1 MLRFTVKIYE
11 YTTGEAFEVVVGGYN
26 HGGSTSWINT
36 TAYTISDPTSDRDFK
51 VRFGHD
57 GTKCCVY
64 IGELAST
71 WSYPQ
76 VTVTDFQ
83 GGFNGATTANWAD
96 GWDISVVTSFGT
108 ITRTETQNEIS
119 TQHRLVR
126 VGGTTVIDSSRNL
139 TNIGTIA
146 SGNINTTTYVKTP
159 SVGMGAGAYVG
170 TAISHTAAYREGLFW
185 HTDTGY
191 SIARTAGAWSDPD
204 YQQLKIDWPTG
215 IELDGGT
222 AYGKSGVNISAG
234 DLKIGGTTVIAANR
248 NLTNIGSI
256 SSSSDVSLDN
266 SINWHTSATDRSH
279 QRADARNSGDALTH
293 SRLHWYGVTH
303 AQATGNFR
311 HAWYDGANYINV
323 TASSGTV
330 TFDGNISSQ
339 AIATTGAVTI
349 DVDNQENGA
358 LRILAN
364 QTNPE
369 QDYYFAQ
376 EIQSTLSGSTVTTAD
391 REQGGIHLD
400 INSTATGGDT
410 ANEHRVYGIYAD
422 VDSTGDADAVVG
434 GYFNATATPSTGTTT
449 TVSGVSGYA
458 EDNGGAG
465 LTATIQGVEGIAW
478 SDNAT
483 SDANTLVG
491 GKFKAGNS
499 TDSGAIGVARGVTA
513 EIEINGTGDLVGT
526 SYVFDAQYDNNTG
539 VAQTHTAA
547 LYYGNYAGT
556 LPTNA
561 YGVYIADSVVNYFA
575 GFVRS
580 PQGFQIGTTTVID
593 SSRNLTNIG
602 TISSGAITS
611 GAITSVSPIGAT
623 DNVRTGLT
631 HDDST
636 AMAAGVGGQLVL
648 GYKYTSAGDYTEGA
662 IIKMYKLNA
671 TSGNY
676 SSGLKFQVRET
687 GVSLSTKMELDPAGN
702 LDVTGALKI
711 GSTEVISSGRNGGFA
726 LLQGTGI
733 GVNNSSSTTK
743 KGIALYGGSASSTNP
758 IYGLMFSGT
767 ANSGTHGSVTGDWA
781 TYFTMN
787 SSSGR
792 GWIFRNVSTPT
803 NVASISNA
811 GAANFNSSVT
821 SGILVANILDPNNPE
836 AVADTLRLSGYGLM
850 ANRGT
855 VYITNSNTSG
865 VIQLGVGGVHNANP
879 ALTVGAAAIN
889 AHGSTFQSGAITSS
903 GNVTAYSD
911 ERLKDDIETLDG
923 KKVLEMRGVSF
934 TKDGESGSGVIAQE
948 LEKIAPELV
957 HTADDEMGTKSVA
970 YGNLVGYL
978 IEAVKTQ
985 QQQIEDLSS
994 EIKKLKEK

>member
-26 HGGSTSWINT
+26 HNSSTSWINT
-36 TAYTISDPTSDRDFK
+36 TAYTISDPSIDRDFT

-71 WSYPQ
+71 WTYPQ

-83 GGFNGATTANWAD
+83 AGYAGATTANWAD
-96 GWDISVVTSFGT
+96 GWDISIVTSFGT
-108 ITRTETQNEIS
+108 ITRTQTQNEIS

-303 AQATGNFR
+303 AQGTGNFR

-339 AIATTGAVTI
+339 AISTTGAVTI

-465 LTATIQGVEGIAW
+465 LTTTI
-478 SDNAT
+478 
-483 SDANTLVG
+483 
-491 GKFKAGNS
+491 
-499 TDSGAIGVARGVTA
+499 
-513 EIEINGTGDLVGT
+513 
-526 SYVFDAQYDNNTG
+526 
-539 VAQTHTAA
+539 
-547 LYYGNYAGT
+547 
-556 LPTNA
+556 
-561 YGVYIADSVVNYFA
+561 
-575 GFVRS
+575 
-580 PQGFQIGTTTVID
+580 
-593 SSRNLTNIG
+593 
-602 TISSGAITS
+602 
-611 GAITSVSPIGAT
+611 
-623 DNVRTGLT
+623 
-631 HDDST
+631 
-636 AMAAGVGGQLVL
+636 
-648 GYKYTSAGDYTEGA
+648 
-662 IIKMYKLNA
+662 
-671 TSGNY
+671 
-676 SSGLKFQVRET
+676 
-687 GVSLSTKMELDPAGN
+687 
-702 LDVTGALKI
+702 
-711 GSTEVISSGRNGGFA
+711 
-726 LLQGTGI
+726 
-733 GVNNSSSTTK
+733 
-743 KGIALYGGSASSTNP
+743 
-758 IYGLMFSGT
+758 
-767 ANSGTHGSVTGDWA
+767 
-781 TYFTMN
+781 
-787 SSSGR
+787 
-792 GWIFRNVSTPT
+792 
-803 NVASISNA
+803 
-811 GAANFNSSVT
+811 
-821 SGILVANILDPNNPE
+821 
-836 AVADTLRLSGYGLM
+836 
-850 ANRGT
+850 
-855 VYITNSNTSG
+855 
-865 VIQLGVGGVHNANP
+865 
-879 ALTVGAAAIN
+879 
-889 AHGSTFQSGAITSS
+889 
-903 GNVTAYSD
+903 
-911 ERLKDDIETLDG
+911 
-923 KKVLEMRGVSF
+923 
-934 TKDGESGSGVIAQE
+934 
-948 LEKIAPELV
+948 
-957 HTADDEMGTKSVA
+957 
-970 YGNLVGYL
+970 
-978 IEAVKTQ
+978 
-985 QQQIEDLSS
+985 
-994 EIKKLKEK
+994 